1 MGLKCVN
8 KIINII
14 YNNSNFIRAQGGV
27 SDSRR
32 LIENYHLYSD
42 TKLISFLTNNLLKN
56 DLSNKEFCA
65 MKLNEPVNK
74 YEDTLLH
81 YAVYHKREPLIKFLI
96 KNGADPKKS
105 NKRYETP
112 MDLAKR
118 YDMTDTLKKYMNVDL
133 EVN

>member
-1 MGLKCVN
+1 
-8 KIINII
+8 
-14 YNNSNFIRAQGGV
+14 
-27 SDSRR
+27 
-32 LIENYHLYSD
+32 
-42 TKLISFLTNNLLKN
+42 
-56 DLSNKEFCA
+56 

-118 YDMTDTLKKYMNVDL
+118 YDMIDTMKKYMDVDL
-133 EVN
+133 EIN

>member
-1 MGLKCVN
+1 M
-8 KIINII
+8 
-14 YNNSNFIRAQGGV
+14 
-27 SDSRR
+27 
-32 LIENYHLYSD
+32 IENYHLYSD
-42 TKLISFLTNNLLKN
+42 VKLISFLTNNLLKN

-65 MKLNEPVNK
+65 AKLNEPVNK

-96 KNGADPKKS
+96 KNGADPEKT

-118 YDMTDTLKKYMNVDL
+118 YDMVDTLKKYTETKIDSN
-133 EVN
+133 

>member
-1 MGLKCVN
+1 
-8 KIINII
+8 
-14 YNNSNFIRAQGGV
+14 
-27 SDSRR
+27 
-32 LIENYHLYSD
+32 
-42 TKLISFLTNNLLKN
+42 
-56 DLSNKEFCA
+56 

-96 KNGADPKKS
+96 KNGADPRKS

-118 YDMTDTLKKYMNVDL
+118 YDMVDTLKKYTETKIDSN
-133 EVN
+133 